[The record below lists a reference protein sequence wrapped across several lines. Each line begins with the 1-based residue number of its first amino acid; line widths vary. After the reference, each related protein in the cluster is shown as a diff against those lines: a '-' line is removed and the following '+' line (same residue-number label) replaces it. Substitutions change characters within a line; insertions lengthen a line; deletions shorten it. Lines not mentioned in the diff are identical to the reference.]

1 MTTEGQL
8 SSLVTDRV
16 DTLVADAATQ
26 GTLYHLVVRINAGTP
41 IGSGYDISERGTA
54 RYVAAAQ
61 DESSATILVPLGEL
75 DYFSV
80 QRVTDT
86 ADGLMVG
93 TYRSVT
99 FDLSAVSFC
108 DSSIGSF
115 FDWVEELG
123 GEIEVT
129 VITSPA
135 IEHVLGLLAGDAQ

>member
-8 SSLVTDRV
+8 SSRATEGA
-16 DTLVADAATQ
+16 DTLVADPATQ
-26 GTLYHLVVRINAGTP
+26 GTLYHLVVRISAGTP
-41 IGSGYDISERGTA
+41 IGSGDDISERGTA
-54 RYVAAAQ
+54 RHVAAAK

-80 QRVTDT
+80 QRVTDA

-115 FDWVEELG
+115 FDWVDGLG
-123 GEIEVT
+123 GEISVT